1 MHILEQ
7 YALSCGLKIGNPY
20 IYEKIYPTPFEKYIT
35 FNPFG
40 KFESRKY
47 DYWQEVID
55 IITPYLEK
63 KNIKIIQIG
72 GPNEYG
78 YQKCFHL
85 MGQTNFNQTAFIIKN
100 SLLHFGVDSFPIH
113 LASSYNKKIVALY
126 CNMYSS
132 QSKPY
137 WSNNDDIRLIEA
149 DLKGK
154 KPSYAPQ
161 ENPKTINNIKPEY
174 IAKNILNLLNINTE
188 TLQETIFIGNRYG
201 NYLIESLPKDILA
214 PQAFPNQHINIRFDY
229 IEEIKDQDSN
239 GLFNN
244 LNIRPCSIITDKP
257 INLQPFLQFKD
268 KIVNIFYNITK
279 EINMNFVNDLK
290 FFGGKVIFIF
300 DINKS
305 TKEVLDQRKY
315 DLIDYQQI
323 IQIVENKAPEISV
336 DDLKNC
342 KYKSSKFLIGN
353 NQVYLSK
360 AAYLEDKP
368 VKDFTLD
375 KSQDLQDIN
384 NIQLFLEE
392 DAEFCLLFK

>member
-7 YALSCGLKIGNPY
+7 YALSCGLKIGRPY

-63 KNIKIIQIG
+63 ENIKIIQIG
-72 GPNEYG
+72 GNNEYG

-85 MGQTNFNQTAFIIKN
+85 MGQTNFNQTAFILKN

-113 LASSYNKKIVALY
+113 LASYYNKKIVALY

-137 WSNNDDIRLIEA
+137 WSNSEDIRLIEA
-149 DLKGK
+149 DLNGK

-161 ENPKTINNIKPEY
+161 ENPKTINNIKPEN
-174 IAKNILNLLNINTE
+174 IAKNILNLLNIKIK
-188 TLQETIFIGNRYG
+188 TLPESIFIGQRYG
-201 NYLIESLPKDILA
+201 NYILESLPKEVLA
-214 PQAFPNQHINIRFDY
+214 PQTFSNQYLNIRFDY
-229 IEEIKDQDSN
+229 IDQIKDEDYN

-244 LNIRPCSIITDKP
+244 LNIRPCTIITDKP
-257 INLQPFLQFKD
+257 MNLEPFLQFKD
-268 KIVNIFYNITK
+268 RVVNIIYNITK
-279 EINMNFVNDLK
+279 EIDMNFVSRLEN
-290 FFGGKVIFIF
+290 FGGKVRFVF
-300 DINKS
+300 DTAEGNQE
-305 TKEVLDQRKY
+305 TLEQRKF
-315 DLIDYQQI
+315 DLIDNLQVIEI
-323 IQIVENKAPEISV
+323 IENKIPEIPSN
-336 DDLKNC
+336 DLKDY
-342 KYKSSKFLIGN
+342 KYKSSKFLIAN

-360 AAYLEDKP
+360 SAYLENKP
-368 VKDFTLD
+368 INNFTLD
-375 KSQDLQDIN
+375 SHQDIKDIN
-384 NIQLFLEE
+384 NIESFLKE
-392 DAEFCLLFK
+392 DSEFCLLFK